1 MSMKKMVLANIVVLV
16 LTAVGTFLIHG
27 MLLRE
32 AYGKFPNL
40 LRTLNDSNDHV
51 MFLMV
56 GFLFF
61 TLAFVWIYAQMKQ
74 GGSWIADG
82 LKYAIAVWLIASVS
96 RYAIYYAIQ
105 PWSSEVVWMQIGYE
119 LVLTLVLGAAIGFIL
134 REQN

>member
-16 LTAVGTFLIHG
+16 LTAVGNFLIHG

-96 RYAIYYAIQ
+96 RYAIYYVIQ

-119 LVLTLVLGAAIGFIL
+119 LVLTLVLGAAIGFIM
-134 REQN
+134 REQK

>member
-1 MSMKKMVLANIVVLV
+1 MSMKKLILANVVVLV
-16 LTAVGTFLIHG
+16 LSAVGNFMIHG

-40 LRTLNDSNDHV
+40 LRTLNDSNDHA

-61 TLAFVWIYAQMKQ
+61 TLGFVWIYAQLKQ
-74 GGSWIADG
+74 SGSWMMDG

-119 LVLTLVLGAAIGFIL
+119 LVFTLILGAALGFIL